1 MKLET
6 KLKAILVTIAAFI
19 VVALIVLAPVVAKA
33 GSPEQDAAIANLE
46 REIAMY
52 RKLGVAGFA
61 DYFNPMTD
69 ERKKLVGEAHSF
81 MLWGAGLC
89 YGIAMETGQ
98 RDIAEEFKQIASPI
112 FSAENSDHIFGQG
125 LKTAKKY
132 FFTGRYDDINEARGE
147 ICAIIL

>member
-33 GSPEQDAAIANLE
+33 NTPEQDAALANLE
-46 REIAMY
+46 REVAMY

-61 DYFNPMTD
+61 DYYNPMTD
-69 ERKKLVGEAHSF
+69 ERKELVAEAHSF

-98 RDIAEEFKQIASPI
+98 RDVAEEFKQIASPI
-112 FSAENSDHIFGQG
+112 YSAENSDHIFTEGYRN
-125 LKTAKKY
+125 AKKM
-132 FFTGRYDDINEARGE
+132 FFASRYDDINAARGE
-147 ICAIIL
+147 LCAIIL